1 MTKLHI
7 YNDLGIYKNAI
18 KQQIKDYLDMLSI
31 EEADERGLTEAAALI
46 NKRTQM
52 YTPEEAS
59 RLISWYV
66 SSHDECVIDNPEDF
80 HPLQI
85 HTATAKFARYDKA
98 YNKIKSFQLS

>member
-31 EEADERGLTEAAALI
+31 EEADERGLTQAAELI

-52 YTPEEAS
+52 YTPEEAGH
-59 RLISWYV
+59 LISWYV
-66 SSHDECVIDNPEDF
+66 SSHDDCVVENPEDF
-80 HPLQI
+80 HPLQVY
-85 HTATAKFARYDKA
+85 TATEKFARYDRA

>member
-18 KQQIKDYLDMLSI
+18 KQQIKDYLDMLSTD
-31 EEADERGLTEAAALI
+31 EANERGLTQAAELI

-52 YTPEEAS
+52 YTPEEAGH
-59 RLISWYV
+59 LISWYV
-66 SSHDECVIDNPEDF
+66 SSHDDCVVENPEDF
-80 HPLQI
+80 HPLQVY
-85 HTATAKFARYDKA
+85 TATEKFARYDKA

>member
-18 KQQIKDYLDMLSI
+18 KQPIKYYLDILST
-31 EEADERGLTEAAALI
+31 EEADERGLTQAVELI

-66 SSHDECVIDNPEDF
+66 SSHDDCVVENPEDF
-80 HPLQI
+80 HPLQVYN
-85 HTATAKFARYDKA
+85 ATEKFARYDRA
-98 YNKIKSFQLS
+98 YNKIKSFQI